1 MPACNNTVTDI
12 PYRASS
18 DAFNIHCGVPK
29 ENVKVTAR
37 GNLLTIQAEKREE
50 KRDED
55 PNRRFLRR
63 ELVYGTTTRTIR

>member
-1 MPACNNTVTDI
+1 MEEDDKALRIKAEVP
-12 PYRASS
+12 
-18 DAFNIHCGVPK
+18 GVPK
-29 ENVKVTAR
+29 DNVKVTAR

-55 PNRRFLRR
+55 PQRRSLRR